1 MNDKLAEVLRLISV
15 VNTED
20 GLDCEELETL
30 ERIVAAL
37 NKPRKTASYCAP
49 LPKTSPYYALADKL
63 ADVVLGEMLPLDVY
77 SEDDVLIIP
86 KCEVIHIGMLTCLAA
101 YLIKDR
107 SVKIDPS
114 PIRNKIIDVYDRWL
128 NN

>member
-37 NKPRKTASYCAP
+37 DKPRKTASYCAP

-77 SEDDVLIIP
+77 SEDGVLIIP

-101 YLIKDR
+101 YLIKDG

-114 PIRNKIIDVYDRWL
+114 PIRNKIIAVYDRWL